1 MDDTG
6 HHYVIDI
13 ISKDVEFLKDE
24 TLLTHSF
31 EKILRLSHF
40 HIIGRLVYKFQSGGE
55 GVTGIFLLSESH
67 LSFHTYPE
75 TGYISIDLYTCG
87 KHAVNLSRDIEAI
100 FNNPTKFRSRYIERG
115 STFLAK
121 ANPFFTSSTVVLEDN
136 RNETH

>member
-6 HHYVIDI
+6 HHYLIDI

-24 TLLTHSF
+24 KSLTHSF
-31 EKILRLSHF
+31 EKILHLSNF

-55 GVTGIFLLSESH
+55 GVTGVFLLSESH

-87 KHAVNLSRDIEAI
+87 KDAVNLSRDIEAI
-100 FNNPTKFRSRYIERG
+100 FNNATKFRARYIERG

-121 ANPFFTSSTVVLEDN
+121 ANPFFTSPAVVLEDN